1 MSELLTIT
9 DPATLRRW
17 AKNEHIQ
24 GRRLALVP
32 TMGYLHEGHLEL
44 VRAARS
50 AAHRAIVSIF
60 VNPTQFGANEDLDR
74 YPRDLAGDLVKLRE
88 AHADVAFV
96 PEAASLYPTGFDT
109 WVEPASLG
117 TVLCGK
123 SRPGHFRG
131 VATVVAILLRQTMA
145 DVAVFGEKDF
155 QQLQVIRRMVRDL
168 YLDIEI
174 VAVPTVRESGGLAMS
189 SRNAYLSAD
198 ERRQALALSRALVE
212 VRKRFSAGE
221 RRAEQLLA
229 TARETVAEQPAL
241 RVDYIELVARETL
254 QPVAEIR
261 APALLAVAVFAGVTR
276 LIDNCQ
282 LEP

>member
-88 AHADVAFV
+88 A
-96 PEAASLYPTGFDT
+96 
-109 WVEPASLG
+109 
-117 TVLCGK
+117 
-123 SRPGHFRG
+123 
-131 VATVVAILLRQTMA
+131 
-145 DVAVFGEKDF
+145 
-155 QQLQVIRRMVRDL
+155 
-168 YLDIEI
+168 
-174 VAVPTVRESGGLAMS
+174 
-189 SRNAYLSAD
+189 
-198 ERRQALALSRALVE
+198 
-212 VRKRFSAGE
+212 
-221 RRAEQLLA
+221 
-229 TARETVAEQPAL
+229 
-241 RVDYIELVARETL
+241 
-254 QPVAEIR
+254 
-261 APALLAVAVFAGVTR
+261 
-276 LIDNCQ
+276 
-282 LEP
+282 